1 MLAFARFM
9 TFVFP
14 AFVVVGLQKVHATWI
29 GSVTYDI
36 FPGPIFWFGLL
47 YGLLL
52 AVAAYGMG
60 LPDVSIQRGKA
71 LGVALGVSAVA
82 AGIMSALQL
91 LAGQPLVGRFV
102 IFSSALVVAPI
113 QVGMSMLAN
122 SGRERAIARDQVVF
136 VGGDAEAA
144 QLWEDLALN
153 PERPALVVAHL
164 DEQAASETTNPGRPL
179 VETVR
184 SNQATV
190 VVIDRGAQM
199 DQTVID
205 QAAEL
210 HVGGVRV
217 RTLLEFYGEWL
228 GKFPLSELERE
239 SLFFDISEVH
249 GVQYARTKRMIDL
262 ALATVSLIPFV
273 LSVPVVFLGNL
284 VANRGPLFFTQ
295 DRVGRGGENFK
306 IVKYR
311 TMSPSKNA
319 GGAGEW
325 TAAND
330 PRITPFGKF
339 MRITHVDELPQVL
352 NILRGELAMVG
363 PRPEQPHYVVQLNE
377 QLPFYDMRHLVRPG
391 LTGWAQVKYG
401 YAADERDAL
410 EKLQYEFFYLRHQS
424 VWFDL
429 RIMFRTIRSTL
440 GGEGKGR

>member
-1 MLAFARFM
+1 M

-29 GSVTYDI
+29 GSITYDI
-36 FPGPIFWFGLL
+36 FPGQIFWIGLL

-60 LPDVSIQRGKA
+60 LPEVSIQRGKA

-82 AGIMSALQL
+82 AGFMSLLQL
-91 LAGQPLVGRFV
+91 LAGQPLIGRFV
-102 IFSSALVVAPI
+102 IFGSALIVAPV

-122 SGRERAIARDQVVF
+122 SGRERAAARDQVVF
-136 VGGDAEAA
+136 VGGSAEAD
-144 QLWEDLALN
+144 QLRADLALS
-153 PERPALVVAHL
+153 PEQPASLVAHL
-164 DEQAASETTNPGRPL
+164 SDTSASSATNPGRPL
-179 VETVR
+179 VEAVR
-184 SNQATV
+184 SNNASV

-228 GKFPLSELERE
+228 GKFPLGELERE

-249 GVQYARTKRMIDL
+249 GVQYARTKRMIDV
-262 ALATVSLIPFV
+262 AVATVSMIPFL
-273 LSVPVVFLGNL
+273 LSVPVVFVFNL
-284 VANRGPLFFTQ
+284 VANRGPMFFSQ
-295 DRVGRGGENFK
+295 DRVGRGGETFK
-306 IVKYR
+306 IIKYR
-311 TMSPSKNA
+311 TMAPNKA
-319 GGAGEW
+319 EGGAGQW
-325 TAAND
+325 TAADD

-352 NILRGELAMVG
+352 NILKGELAMVG

-410 EKLQYEFFYLRHQS
+410 EKLQYEFYYLRHQS

-440 GGEGKGR
+440 GGEGRGR